1 MMPLLSVIVP
11 IYNVE
16 KYLKQCIESVIKQ
29 QLDSYELILVDDGSS
44 DSSKKICDDYSEN
57 NINIKVFHKKNEGA
71 SSARNY
77 GLNKASGKYVLFL
90 DSDDWWNYQ
99 TKLSMMLEY
108 AVQHPKI
115 EMFLFSSYDYI
126 EGKGYFQRNE
136 HENFQEIDTSS
147 AKSFYRSLLNNGN
160 LEVAAYTKILKRDF
174 LIQNNL
180 FFKTNLICEDNE
192 WMIRLLRNLQFVDT
206 LDYPLYIYRAEREG
220 SVTRN
225 IKKKNITDM
234 LEIVQDSIDFYDN
247 NTNDVKNEELCFASY
262 LWFCALGLANRL
274 NKAEL
279 QEVKPLFKQTSSVCA
294 YSNSKKTK
302 LSNTVYKI
310 CGFNLTVRILGAYLK
325 MKKNDTAK
333 TKVAEEIGQIA

>member
-1 MMPLLSVIVP
+1 MPLLSVIVP

-29 QLDSYELILVDDGSS
+29 QLDSYELILVDDGST
-44 DSSKKICDDYSEN
+44 DSSKSICDNYSKN
-57 NINIKVFHKKNEGA
+57 NANIKVFHKKNEGA

-77 GLNKASGKYVLFL
+77 GLKKASGKYVLFL
-90 DSDDWWNYQ
+90 DSDDWWNPQ
-99 TKLSMMLEY
+99 IDLNMMLEY
-108 AVQHPKI
+108 AVRHPKI
-115 EMFLFSSYDYI
+115 EMCLFTSYDYI

-136 HENFQEIDTSS
+136 HKNLKEFDTSS

-174 LIQNNL
+174 LINNSL
-180 FFKTNLICEDNE
+180 FFNTKLICEDNE
-192 WMIRLLRNLQFVDT
+192 WMIRLLRCLRCVEV
-206 LDYPLYIYRAEREG
+206 LDYPLYIYRAGRDG
-220 SVTRN
+220 SVTGN
-225 IKKKNITDM
+225 IKQKNITDM
-234 LEIVQDSIDFYDN
+234 LEIVQDSIDFYDK

-274 NKAEL
+274 NHTEL
-279 QEVKPLFKQTSSVCA
+279 QEVKPLFKNTSSVCA

-302 LSNTVYKI
+302 LSNLVYKI
-310 CGFNLTVRILGAYLK
+310 FGFNLTVKILGAYLK
-325 MKKNDTAK
+325 RKKNDTAK